1 MKIVSLEQLP
11 SVAMTMEGAHLVS
24 KQVPVGKEDGAPN
37 FSFRVFTL
45 EPGGHTPYHQHDAEH
60 LNYILQ
66 GEGAL
71 VDEDGHEN
79 PVSAGDF
86 GFVAPQE
93 KHQFR
98 NKSNDAL
105 FKFICAVPQ
114 AFE

>member
-1 MKIVSLEQLP
+1 MKITSLDQVP
-11 SVAMTMEGAHLVS
+11 AVTMAMEGAQGVS
-24 KQVPVGKEDGAPN
+24 KQVPVGKAEGAPN

-60 LNYILQ
+60 LNYILE

-71 VDEDGHEN
+71 VDAAGHES
-79 PVSAGDF
+79 PVKAGDF

-105 FKFICAVPQ
+105 FKFICAVPK